1 MLVLLSTELPSPF
14 CVTVVRQPVHPRQES
29 RHEVRSDTVEGT
41 PGLQFRAR
49 SEIVSYPAPSITD
62 FSASVDEPA
71 TSELRNCHRS
81 MMNRAGRHLTLRRL
95 RSIIGTM
102 SVPDYRPRPVT
113 VTAPPLFGE
122 VVERRLE
129 LQPLADVRVDRTPI
143 AWPLVAA
150 ALLIPAVALAIA
162 AGIPA
167 L

>member
-1 MLVLLSTELPSPF
+1 
-14 CVTVVRQPVHPRQES
+14 
-29 RHEVRSDTVEGT
+29 
-41 PGLQFRAR
+41 
-49 SEIVSYPAPSITD
+49 
-62 FSASVDEPA
+62 
-71 TSELRNCHRS
+71 